1 MTLIQCFDPTLSC
14 LDTKIWW
21 TYHPDSPWRIE
32 AVAVVSFCVFDGS
45 MFQVPTSPCFSQSKV
60 FHSRAF
66 LEKKNI
72 HRGFLS
78 EQLPLWRSKFRSLK
92 LQKTGNLAP
101 NFLDG
106 ELLELHSFCRQA
118 LLRPRRM
125 VERSFSHLGNG
136 WGRWLVQSY
145 QYHSQHGSLETPIRF
160 WGKPLVNG
168 LEANCIYLVILN
180 SERMGFFGF
189 VFFSLWVDFVVM
201 IFLFTRRLATKD
213 FMRKRRVFCG

>member
-1 MTLIQCFDPTLSC
+1 MNISSWFTLAYWSSSSSKLLC
-14 LDTKIWW
+14 IWW
-21 TYHPDSPWRIE
+21 LHVPSSNLTVFFP
-32 AVAVVSFCVFDGS
+32 VQSFSLQGFFG
-45 MFQVPTSPCFSQSKV
+45 
-60 FHSRAF
+60 
-66 LEKKNI
+66 KKNI

-78 EQLPLWRSKFRSLK
+78 EQLPLWRSKLRSLK

-180 SERMGFFGF
+180 SERMGFFVSPF
-189 VFFSLWVDFVVM
+189 EL
-201 IFLFTRRLATKD
+201 IL
-213 FMRKRRVFCG
+213 